1 MVVKSILDT
10 DLYKFTTS
18 YAYMKLFPNAEGT
31 FSFIDRDN
39 TEYDEEF
46 ILMLNMELLNLYSLS
61 LSIEEKDYMIANCRF
76 IPAVYWEWLSSFKFD
91 PSRVVISLDENKHL
105 NIDVTDS
112 LYKVT
117 LYEVPI
123 LAIVSEVRNAW
134 LSNTPDSDWK
144 QRLYDK
150 VQMSNQHALPFS
162 EFGTRRRFSYEVQ
175 ESDFVIFVLEDF
187 KWSQPL
193 NTMSKGILSEFVW
206 CLNHRKP
213 YYICYRSA
221 AGLGIYG
228 AQIDETAVFRG
239 GESILLSGVASTKDS
254 LPLVAQT
261 CSNIYYMGGN
271 LYIKSGEDKSSIETE
286 SNFY

>member
-61 LSIEEKDYMIANCRF
+61 LSIEEKD
-76 IPAVYWEWLSSFKFD
+76 
-91 PSRVVISLDENKHL
+91 
-105 NIDVTDS
+105 
-112 LYKVT
+112 
-117 LYEVPI
+117 
-123 LAIVSEVRNAW
+123 
-134 LSNTPDSDWK
+134 
-144 QRLYDK
+144 
-150 VQMSNQHALPFS
+150 
-162 EFGTRRRFSYEVQ
+162 
-175 ESDFVIFVLEDF
+175 
-187 KWSQPL
+187 
-193 NTMSKGILSEFVW
+193 
-206 CLNHRKP
+206 
-213 YYICYRSA
+213 
-221 AGLGIYG
+221 
-228 AQIDETAVFRG
+228 
-239 GESILLSGVASTKDS
+239 S

-271 LYIKSGEDKSSIETE
+271 LYIRSGEDKSSIETE